1 MCVLGGNIVY
11 DGLEACGGGGVRAH
25 MRARVRW
32 GVVLAYVRAGGRM
45 GCGTG
50 RNLYMI

>member
-1 MCVLGGNIVY
+1 MCVCGGNIVY
-11 DGLEACGGGGVRAH
+11 DGLERVCVGGGARMH
-25 MRARVRW
+25 ARVRW
-32 GVVLAYVRAGGRM
+32 GVVLAYVRAGGRV